1 MKRSQE
7 QRTAQQQV
15 HTIQGKVMEVTQRLQ
30 PIQDEACQLFSEIEG
45 RGEELEQVVTAAEQR
60 LEGPVNEAV
69 IQEFTEQEAMAQQQV
84 KQLEPS
90 SRILRQITQ
99 IRVTRDESQ
108 VSVGG
113 LLALDQ
119 VLRILGHV

>member
-1 MKRSQE
+1 
-7 QRTAQQQV
+7 
-15 HTIQGKVMEVTQRLQ
+15 MEVTQRLQ
-30 PIQDEACQLFSEIEG
+30 PVQDKAYQLFTEIER
-45 RGEELEQVVTAAEQR
+45 RGADLEQVVTAAEQR

-69 IQEFTEQEAMAQQQV
+69 IQEFAEQEAMAQQQV
-84 KQLEPS
+84 EEARGFL
-90 SRILRQITQ
+90 SRTSQ